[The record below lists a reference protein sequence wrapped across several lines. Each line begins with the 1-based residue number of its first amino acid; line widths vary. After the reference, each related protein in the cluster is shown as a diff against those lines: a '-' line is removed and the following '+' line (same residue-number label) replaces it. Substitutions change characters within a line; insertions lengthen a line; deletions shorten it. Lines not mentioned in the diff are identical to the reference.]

1 MFSEISDGLSLAGQF
16 AFTCFWAVVL
26 VGGILGVKKYFRLEG
41 NWPYLAAGAFMIF
54 LLVVPNGWHVVFGTD
69 PRDFES
75 LMEARRML
83 PASSLLEADFWGVL
97 IGSVVGFIGSLVMP
111 ARRYW

>member
-1 MFSEISDGLSLAGQF
+1 M
-16 AFTCFWAVVL
+16 L
-26 VGGILGVKKYFRLEG
+26 VGGVLGVKRYFRLEG
-41 NWPYLAAGAFMIF
+41 NWPYLVTAAFMIF

-75 LMEARRML
+75 LLEARRML
-83 PASSLLEADFWGVL
+83 PVAALLKADFWGVL
-97 IGSVVGFIGSLVMP
+97 IGSGLGLVGSLFVP